1 MPNLITFCSRVHLTT
16 MASPYFNDALYTIL
30 PYVKEHGGDALC
42 LFTNS
47 QINRKFYQKNG
58 FREFNERFFTYMGK
72 ELGNWSYVYD
82 L

>member
-1 MPNLITFCSRVHLTT
+1 
-16 MASPYFNDALYTIL
+16 
-30 PYVKEHGGDALC
+30 VKEHGGDALC

-72 ELGNWSYVYD
+72 ELGSWSYVYD